1 MVLTGLNVTLNE
13 AVFKGR
19 TSHCSGETE
28 NIPFVSVRKCK
39 LSEAEITWGKNQILS
54 RTLKIFLGLNGA
66 VDQTKLLLDMTKTDA
81 ILTFH
86 PHACD
91 FPLCMICNIDCL
103 QTNKSQIIVTI

>member
-13 AVFKGR
+13 EVFKGR

-28 NIPFVSVRKCK
+28 NIPLVSARQCK
-39 LSEAEITWGKNQILS
+39 LSEAEITWGKHQILS

-66 VDQTKLLLDMTKTDA
+66 MGQTTFCQTRQNTDA

-91 FPLCMICNIDCL
+91 FPLCMICNVDCL
-103 QTNKSQIIVTI
+103 HTNKESNYC